1 MVSDEVLMRVE
12 SDLALGHTFVAIQ
25 RLTTLVQANPKEL
38 ELRAFLARVHLAT
51 GNWVEAGRW
60 SYLEKDRDPKALAA
74 FERAVPHP
82 RARLNALHW
91 MPEPG
96 ADPPA
101 VTDTISALEDQAQK
115 AATGRRRD
123 RQMAAAR
130 GSRRDRLVAAGLI
143 SFVIANLAVY
153 ILGLVALARAVT

>member
-1 MVSDEVLMRVE
+1 MRVE

-82 RARLNALHW
+82 RARLSALHW

-101 VTDTISALEDQAQK
+101 VTTPSRHLR
-115 AATGRRRD
+115 TRRR
-123 RQMAAAR
+123 RRRRAAVAISR
-130 GSRRDRLVAAGLI
+130 WLPNEVHGETGSSPRD
-143 SFVIANLAVY
+143 
-153 ILGLVALARAVT
+153 